1 MGVGVS
7 LSFQKKRIVN
17 MSVFSVDVG
26 VVIVVLVPGFP
37 FDSVKKN
44 IKTKC
49 VRFYFCLKKE
59 GRKRRSKH
67 RVI

>member
-1 MGVGVS
+1 
-7 LSFQKKRIVN
+7 